1 MIPPA
6 VPTECR
12 ESLLFDDVRARGST
26 VGHTVYTPLVHTDY
40 IVSDYIV
47 CICARVRMYHKR
59 GGRAGAHALTGAL
72 QAGQGAL
79 SREPVRQLLTGLSHP
94 AREKDHLARRAD
106 ISNDTAARLFGLPL
120 SSLSLSLFFSFS
132 FSSLPFPRGPIGPS
146 VLRSFPSVVALDE
159 SVQDTRT
166 LSVFSLRDPGN
177 AFR

>member
-26 VGHTVYTPLVHTDY
+26 VGHTVYTPLVYTDY

-47 CICARVRMYHKR
+47 CICVRASVR
-59 GGRAGAHALTGAL
+59 ITNEAVVRALTGAL

-120 SSLSLSLFFSFS
+120 SSLSLFLFFSLS
-132 FSSLPFPRGPIGPS
+132 FSSLPFPRGPIGPP